1 MEFDGN
7 TCNNI
12 IRATVAELG
21 LDPAS
26 GNFMPAE
33 ASVAIDAGDNALLE
47 NLLCDGETDCVGTQR
62 IYNRTVDLGAFEYG
76 MSSSSTTSLFRK
88 VVRNSRDLKSR
99 SVKAFDLQGR
109 FLGKVLVE
117 YGADFV
123 PNKNVYLK
131 Y

>member
-1 MEFDGN
+1 
-7 TCNNI
+7 
-12 IRATVAELG
+12 
-21 LDPAS
+21 
-26 GNFMPAE
+26 
-33 ASVAIDAGDNALLE
+33 
-47 NLLCDGETDCVGTQR
+47 
-62 IYNRTVDLGAFEYG
+62 

-109 FLGKVLVE
+109 FLGKVPVE
-117 YGADFV
+117 YGVDFV

>member
-1 MEFDGN
+1 MQPRLSLNSLKSINPITLKKGS
-7 TCNNI
+7 
-12 IRATVAELG
+12 R
-21 LDPAS
+21 
-26 GNFMPAE
+26 
-33 ASVAIDAGDNALLE
+33 AIDK
-47 NLLCDGETDCVGTQR
+47 GEDLGFPFVGKAP
-62 IYNRTVDLGAFEYG
+62 DLGAFEYG

-109 FLGKVLVE
+109 FLGKVPVE
-117 YGADFV
+117 YGVDFV